1 MELYEI
7 LKQTGRPVA
16 YHSFKEDT
24 ELPFLIWIGAGS
36 KNFGADDKVYHNKYG
51 YVVEYYYEFKDLEM
65 EDKIEELF
73 NSNEIYWQKSED
85 IYIESERMFVI
96 YYYI

>member
-1 MELYEI
+1 M
-7 LKQTGRPVA
+7 
-16 YHSFKEDT
+16 
-24 ELPFLIWIGAGS
+24 
-36 KNFGADDKVYHNKYG
+36 
-51 YVVEYYYEFKDLEM
+51 EYYYEFKDLEM